1 MPLNTPKPTRFIQAG
16 YKPVEGGFDKKE
28 EVQQETSRERAARH
42 SQERRAEFDFTESD
56 EKRWA
61 ENRERVLAE
70 RNNENTDVVL
80 TPLKENKKKS
90 GLSSLLC
97 AKPSLSKLPS
107 KTVAYCWVNTKA
119 ESGED
124 NIIPSIEKEHGL
136 LNVISNAK
144 VTPKVK
150 HIIYVDRRTEG
161 RTFYDSR
168 VDIPENVKFVSV
180 NELLTKKN
188 MATPLIAQKMT
199 ELYEASINYGSPA
212 FAKNMVSLLALNAG
226 DYFFD
231 IGVSIKPDGDLAKH
245 LNGKSKFSGGSV
257 GNGSYLMGGHEK
269 DAIEMVVEF
278 LYGMYT
284 CDKTATVH
292 PKKAV
297 EILDNLDKS
306 LMPNEV
312 ISRVVENA
320 KLHERITPA
329 DFAMY
334 SCKMEKAF
342 AERGVTTPM
351 CEYARHT
358 DAVFGNIITILTNS
372 VKKKFE
378 DGTDFVN
385 THKMSHIHKTKVEA
399 HHIPVL

>member
-1 MPLNTPKPTRFIQAG
+1 MRYQSPPSDHTEQAQQS
-16 YKPVEGGFDKKE
+16 
-28 EVQQETSRERAARH
+28 VQERAEQQRIARGEELKVA
-42 SQERRAEFDFTESD
+42 QADN
-56 EKRWA
+56 KRWA
-61 ENRERVLAE
+61 ANRERVLAE
-70 RNNENTDVVL
+70 RNNENTDVAL
-80 TPLKENKKKS
+80 TPLKEKKKKS

-97 AKPSLSKLPS
+97 AKPSFSKLPT

-124 NIIPSIEKEHGL
+124 NVIPSVEKEHGL

-150 HIIYVDRRTEG
+150 HVIYVDRRTKG
-161 RTFYDSR
+161 RTCYDSR
-168 VDIPENVKFVSV
+168 VELPENVKFVSV
-180 NELLTKKN
+180 DELLTKKN
-188 MATPLIAQKMT
+188 MTTPAIAKKMT

-231 IGVSIKPDGDLAKH
+231 IGVSIKPDGNLAKH
-245 LNGKSKFSGGSV
+245 FNGESKFSGGAV
-257 GNGSYLMGGHEK
+257 GNGSYLMGGHDKE
-269 DAIEMVVEF
+269 AIEMVVEF
-278 LYGMYT
+278 LYGLYT
-284 CDKTATVH
+284 CERAPTVH

-306 LMPNEV
+306 LTPNEV
-312 ISRVVENA
+312 ISKVVDNA
-320 KLHERITPA
+320 KLDEQITPA
-329 DFAMY
+329 EFVTY
-334 SCKMEKAF
+334 SRKMEKEF
-342 AERGVTTPM
+342 AERGVKTTM

-358 DAVFGNIITILTNS
+358 DAVFGNTITILTNS
-372 VKKKFE
+372 VKKKFA

-399 HHIPVL
+399 HHVPVL

>member
-1 MPLNTPKPTRFIQAG
+1 MRYQSPPSDHTEQAHQS
-16 YKPVEGGFDKKE
+16 
-28 EVQQETSRERAARH
+28 VQERAEQQRIARREELKVT
-42 SQERRAEFDFTESD
+42 QADN
-56 EKRWA
+56 KRWA
-61 ENRERVLAE
+61 ANRERVLAE
-70 RNNENTDVVL
+70 RNNENTDVAL
-80 TPLKENKKKS
+80 TPLKEKKKKS

-97 AKPSLSKLPS
+97 AKPSFSKLPT

-124 NIIPSIEKEHGL
+124 NVIPSVEKEHGL

-150 HIIYVDRRTEG
+150 HVIYVDRRTKG
-161 RTFYDSR
+161 RTCYDSR
-168 VDIPENVKFVSV
+168 VELPENVKFVSV
-180 NELLTKKN
+180 DELLTKKN
-188 MATPLIAQKMT
+188 MTTPAIAKKMT

-231 IGVSIKPDGDLAKH
+231 IGVSIKPDGNLAKH
-245 LNGKSKFSGGSV
+245 LNGESKFSGGAV
-257 GNGSYLMGGHEK
+257 GNGSYLMGGHGKE
-269 DAIEMVVEF
+269 AIEMVVEF
-278 LYGMYT
+278 LYGLYT
-284 CDKTATVH
+284 CERAPTVH

-306 LMPNEV
+306 LTPNEV
-312 ISRVVENA
+312 ISKVVDNA
-320 KLHERITPA
+320 KLDEQITPA
-329 DFAMY
+329 EFVTY
-334 SCKMEKAF
+334 SRKMEKEF
-342 AERGVTTPM
+342 AERGVKTTM

-358 DAVFGNIITILTNS
+358 DAVFGNTITILTNS
-372 VKKKFE
+372 VKKKFA

-399 HHIPVL
+399 HHVPVL

>member
-1 MPLNTPKPTRFIQAG
+1 MRYQSPPSDHTEQAQQS
-16 YKPVEGGFDKKE
+16 
-28 EVQQETSRERAARH
+28 VQERAEQQRIARREELKVT
-42 SQERRAEFDFTESD
+42 QADN
-56 EKRWA
+56 KRWA
-61 ENRERVLAE
+61 ANRERVLAE
-70 RNNENTDVVL
+70 RNNENTDVAL
-80 TPLKENKKKS
+80 TPLKEKKKKS

-97 AKPSLSKLPS
+97 AKPSFSKLPT

-124 NIIPSIEKEHGL
+124 NVIPSVEKEHGL

-150 HIIYVDRRTEG
+150 HVIYVDRRTKG
-161 RTFYDSR
+161 RTCYDSR
-168 VDIPENVKFVSV
+168 VELPENVKFVSV
-180 NELLTKKN
+180 DELLTKKN
-188 MATPLIAQKMT
+188 MATPAIAKKMT

-231 IGVSIKPDGDLAKH
+231 IGVSIKPDGNLAKH
-245 LNGKSKFSGGSV
+245 LNGESKFSGGAV
-257 GNGSYLMGGHEK
+257 GNGSYLMGGHDKE
-269 DAIEMVVEF
+269 AIEMVVEF
-278 LYGMYT
+278 LYGLYT
-284 CDKTATVH
+284 CERAPTVH

-306 LMPNEV
+306 LTPNEV
-312 ISRVVENA
+312 ISKVVDNA
-320 KLHERITPA
+320 KLDEQITPA
-329 DFAMY
+329 EFVTY
-334 SCKMEKAF
+334 SRKMEKEF
-342 AERGVTTPM
+342 AERGVKTTM

-358 DAVFGNIITILTNS
+358 DAVFGNTITILTNS
-372 VKKKFE
+372 VKKKFA

-399 HHIPVL
+399 HHVPVL

>member
-1 MPLNTPKPTRFIQAG
+1 MRYQSPPSDHTEQAQQS
-16 YKPVEGGFDKKE
+16 
-28 EVQQETSRERAARH
+28 VQERAEQQRIARREELKVT
-42 SQERRAEFDFTESD
+42 QADN
-56 EKRWA
+56 KRWA
-61 ENRERVLAE
+61 ANRERVLAE
-70 RNNENTDVVL
+70 RNNENTDVAL
-80 TPLKENKKKS
+80 TPLKEKKKKS

-97 AKPSLSKLPS
+97 AKPSFSKLPT

-124 NIIPSIEKEHGL
+124 NVIPSVEKEHGL

-150 HIIYVDRRTEG
+150 HVIYVDRRTKG
-161 RTFYDSR
+161 RTCYDSR
-168 VDIPENVKFVSV
+168 VELPENVKFVSV
-180 NELLTKKN
+180 DELLTKKN
-188 MATPLIAQKMT
+188 MATPAIAKKMT

-231 IGVSIKPDGDLAKH
+231 IGVSIKPDGNLAKH
-245 LNGKSKFSGGSV
+245 LNGESKFSGGAV
-257 GNGSYLMGGHEK
+257 GNGSYLMGGHDKE
-269 DAIEMVVEF
+269 AIEMVVEF
-278 LYGMYT
+278 LYGLYT
-284 CDKTATVH
+284 CERAPTVH

-306 LMPNEV
+306 LTPNEV
-312 ISRVVENA
+312 ISKVVDNA
-320 KLHERITPA
+320 KLDEQITPA
-329 DFAMY
+329 EFVTY
-334 SCKMEKAF
+334 SRKMEKGF
-342 AERGVTTPM
+342 AERGVKTTM

-358 DAVFGNIITILTNS
+358 DAVFGNTITILTNS
-372 VKKKFE
+372 VKKKFA

-399 HHIPVL
+399 HHVPVL

>member
-1 MPLNTPKPTRFIQAG
+1 MRYQSPPSDHTEQAHQS
-16 YKPVEGGFDKKE
+16 
-28 EVQQETSRERAARH
+28 VQERAEQQRIARREELKVT
-42 SQERRAEFDFTESD
+42 QADN
-56 EKRWA
+56 KRWA
-61 ENRERVLAE
+61 ANRERVLAE
-70 RNNENTDVVL
+70 RNNENTDVAL
-80 TPLKENKKKS
+80 TPLKEKKKKS

-97 AKPSLSKLPS
+97 AKPSFSKLPT

-124 NIIPSIEKEHGL
+124 NVIPSVEKEHGL

-150 HIIYVDRRTEG
+150 HVIYVDRRTKG
-161 RTFYDSR
+161 RTCYDSR
-168 VDIPENVKFVSV
+168 VELPENVKFVSV
-180 NELLTKKN
+180 DELLTKKN
-188 MATPLIAQKMT
+188 MATPAIGKKMT

-231 IGVSIKPDGDLAKH
+231 IGVSIKPDGNLAKH
-245 LNGKSKFSGGSV
+245 LNGESKFSGGAV
-257 GNGSYLMGGHEK
+257 GNGSYLMGGHDKE
-269 DAIEMVVEF
+269 AIEMVVEF
-278 LYGMYT
+278 LYGLYT
-284 CDKTATVH
+284 CERAPTVH

-306 LMPNEV
+306 LTPNEV
-312 ISRVVENA
+312 ISKVVDNA
-320 KLHERITPA
+320 KLDEQITPA
-329 DFAMY
+329 EFVTY
-334 SCKMEKAF
+334 SRKMEKEF
-342 AERGVTTPM
+342 AERGVKTTM

-358 DAVFGNIITILTNS
+358 DAVFGNTITILTNS
-372 VKKKFE
+372 VKKKFA

-399 HHIPVL
+399 HHVPVL

>member
-1 MPLNTPKPTRFIQAG
+1 MRYQSPPSDHTDQAQQS
-16 YKPVEGGFDKKE
+16 
-28 EVQQETSRERAARH
+28 VQERAEQQRIARREELKVT
-42 SQERRAEFDFTESD
+42 QADN
-56 EKRWA
+56 KRWA
-61 ENRERVLAE
+61 ANRERVLAE
-70 RNNENTDVVL
+70 RNNENTDVAL
-80 TPLKENKKKS
+80 TPLKEKKKKS

-97 AKPSLSKLPS
+97 AKPSFSKLPT

-124 NIIPSIEKEHGL
+124 NVIPSVEKEHGL

-150 HIIYVDRRTEG
+150 HVIYVDRRTKG
-161 RTFYDSR
+161 RTCYDSR
-168 VDIPENVKFVSV
+168 VELPENVKFVSV
-180 NELLTKKN
+180 DELLTKKN
-188 MATPLIAQKMT
+188 MATPAIAKKMT

-231 IGVSIKPDGDLAKH
+231 IGVSIKPDGNLAKH
-245 LNGKSKFSGGSV
+245 LNGESKFSGGAV
-257 GNGSYLMGGHEK
+257 GNGSYLMGGHDKE
-269 DAIEMVVEF
+269 AIEMVVEF
-278 LYGMYT
+278 LYGLYT
-284 CDKTATVH
+284 GERAPTVH

-306 LMPNEV
+306 LTPNEV
-312 ISRVVENA
+312 ISKVVDNA
-320 KLHERITPA
+320 KLDEQITPA
-329 DFAMY
+329 EFVTY
-334 SCKMEKAF
+334 SRKMEKEF
-342 AERGVTTPM
+342 AERGVKTTM

-358 DAVFGNIITILTNS
+358 DAVFGNTITILTNS
-372 VKKKFE
+372 VKKKFA

-399 HHIPVL
+399 HHVPVL

>member
-1 MPLNTPKPTRFIQAG
+1 MRYQSPPSDHTEQAH
-16 YKPVEGGFDKKE
+16 KS
-28 EVQQETSRERAARH
+28 VQERAEQQRIARREELKVT
-42 SQERRAEFDFTESD
+42 QADN
-56 EKRWA
+56 KRWA
-61 ENRERVLAE
+61 ANRERVLAE
-70 RNNENTDVVL
+70 RNNENTDVAL
-80 TPLKENKKKS
+80 TPLKEKKKKS

-97 AKPSLSKLPS
+97 AKPSFSKLPT

-124 NIIPSIEKEHGL
+124 NVIPSVEKEHGL

-150 HIIYVDRRTEG
+150 HVIYVDRRTKG
-161 RTFYDSR
+161 RTCYDSR
-168 VDIPENVKFVSV
+168 VELPENVKFVSV
-180 NELLTKKN
+180 DELLTKKN
-188 MATPLIAQKMT
+188 MTTPAIAKKMT

-231 IGVSIKPDGDLAKH
+231 IGVSIKPDGNLAKH
-245 LNGKSKFSGGSV
+245 LNGESKFSGGAV
-257 GNGSYLMGGHEK
+257 GNGSYLMGGHDKE
-269 DAIEMVVEF
+269 AIEMVVEF
-278 LYGMYT
+278 LYGLYT
-284 CDKTATVH
+284 CERAPTVH

-306 LMPNEV
+306 LTPNEV
-312 ISRVVENA
+312 ISKVVDNA
-320 KLHERITPA
+320 KLDEQITPA
-329 DFAMY
+329 EFVTY
-334 SCKMEKAF
+334 SRKMEKEF
-342 AERGVTTPM
+342 AERGVKTTM

-358 DAVFGNIITILTNS
+358 DAVFGNTITILTNS
-372 VKKKFE
+372 VKKKFA

-399 HHIPVL
+399 HHVPVL

>member
-1 MPLNTPKPTRFIQAG
+1 MRYQSPPSDHTEQAQQS
-16 YKPVEGGFDKKE
+16 
-28 EVQQETSRERAARH
+28 VQERAEQQRIARREELKVT
-42 SQERRAEFDFTESD
+42 QADN
-56 EKRWA
+56 KRWA
-61 ENRERVLAE
+61 ANRERVLAE
-70 RNNENTDVVL
+70 RNNENTDVAL
-80 TPLKENKKKS
+80 TPLKEKKKKS

-97 AKPSLSKLPS
+97 AKPSFSKLPT

-124 NIIPSIEKEHGL
+124 NVIPSVEKEHGL

-150 HIIYVDRRTEG
+150 HVIYVDRRTKG
-161 RTFYDSR
+161 RTCYDSR
-168 VDIPENVKFVSV
+168 VELPENVKFVSV
-180 NELLTKKN
+180 DELLTKKN
-188 MATPLIAQKMT
+188 MATPAIAKKMT

-231 IGVSIKPDGDLAKH
+231 IGVSIKPDGNLAQH
-245 LNGKSKFSGGSV
+245 LNGESKFSGGAV
-257 GNGSYLMGGHEK
+257 GNGSYLMGGHDKE
-269 DAIEMVVEF
+269 AIEMVVEF
-278 LYGMYT
+278 LYGLYT
-284 CDKTATVH
+284 CERAPTVH

-306 LMPNEV
+306 LTPNEV
-312 ISRVVENA
+312 ISKVVDNA
-320 KLHERITPA
+320 KLDEQITPA
-329 DFAMY
+329 EFVTY
-334 SCKMEKAF
+334 SRKMEKEF
-342 AERGVTTPM
+342 AERGVKTTM

-358 DAVFGNIITILTNS
+358 DAVFGNTITILTNS
-372 VKKKFE
+372 VKKKFA

-399 HHIPVL
+399 HHVPVL

>member
-1 MPLNTPKPTRFIQAG
+1 MRYQSPPSDHTEQAHQS
-16 YKPVEGGFDKKE
+16 
-28 EVQQETSRERAARH
+28 VQERAEQQRIARREELKVT
-42 SQERRAEFDFTESD
+42 QVDN
-56 EKRWA
+56 KRWA
-61 ENRERVLAE
+61 ANRERVLAE
-70 RNNENTDVVL
+70 RNNENTDVAL
-80 TPLKENKKKS
+80 TPLKEKKKKS

-97 AKPSLSKLPS
+97 AKPSFSKLPT

-124 NIIPSIEKEHGL
+124 NVIPSVEKEHGL

-150 HIIYVDRRTEG
+150 HVIYVDRRTKG
-161 RTFYDSR
+161 RTCYDSR
-168 VDIPENVKFVSV
+168 VELPENVKFVSV
-180 NELLTKKN
+180 DELLTKKN
-188 MATPLIAQKMT
+188 MATPAIAKKMT

-231 IGVSIKPDGDLAKH
+231 IGVSIKPDGNLAKH
-245 LNGKSKFSGGSV
+245 LNGESKFSGGAV
-257 GNGSYLMGGHEK
+257 GNGSYLMGGHDKE
-269 DAIEMVVEF
+269 AIEMVVEF
-278 LYGMYT
+278 LYGLYT
-284 CDKTATVH
+284 CERAPTVH

-306 LMPNEV
+306 LTPNEV
-312 ISRVVENA
+312 ISKVVDNA
-320 KLHERITPA
+320 KLDEQITPA
-329 DFAMY
+329 EFVTY
-334 SCKMEKAF
+334 SRKMEKEF
-342 AERGVTTPM
+342 AERGVKTTM

-358 DAVFGNIITILTNS
+358 DAVFGNTITILTNS
-372 VKKKFE
+372 VKKKFA

-399 HHIPVL
+399 HHVPVL

>member
-1 MPLNTPKPTRFIQAG
+1 MRYQSPPSDHTEQAQQS
-16 YKPVEGGFDKKE
+16 
-28 EVQQETSRERAARH
+28 VQERAEQQRIARREELKVT
-42 SQERRAEFDFTESD
+42 QADN
-56 EKRWA
+56 KRWA
-61 ENRERVLAE
+61 ANRERVLAE
-70 RNNENTDVVL
+70 RNDENTDVAL
-80 TPLKENKKKS
+80 TPLKEKKKKS

-97 AKPSLSKLPS
+97 AKPSFSKLPT

-124 NIIPSIEKEHGL
+124 NVIPSVEKEHGL

-150 HIIYVDRRTEG
+150 HVIYVDRRTKG
-161 RTFYDSR
+161 RTCYDSR
-168 VDIPENVKFVSV
+168 VELPENVKFVSV
-180 NELLTKKN
+180 DELLTKKN
-188 MATPLIAQKMT
+188 MATPAIAKKMT

-231 IGVSIKPDGDLAKH
+231 IGVSIKPDGNLAKH
-245 LNGKSKFSGGSV
+245 LNGESKFSGGAV
-257 GNGSYLMGGHEK
+257 GNGSYLMGGHDKE
-269 DAIEMVVEF
+269 AIEMVVEF
-278 LYGMYT
+278 LYGLYT
-284 CDKTATVH
+284 CERAPTVH

-306 LMPNEV
+306 LTPNEV
-312 ISRVVENA
+312 ISKVVDNA
-320 KLHERITPA
+320 KLDEQITPA
-329 DFAMY
+329 EFVTY
-334 SCKMEKAF
+334 SRKMEKEF
-342 AERGVTTPM
+342 AERGVKTTM

-358 DAVFGNIITILTNS
+358 DAVFGNTITILTNS
-372 VKKKFE
+372 VKKKFA

-399 HHIPVL
+399 HHVPVL

>member
-1 MPLNTPKPTRFIQAG
+1 MRYQSPPSDHTEQAQQS
-16 YKPVEGGFDKKE
+16 
-28 EVQQETSRERAARH
+28 VQERAEQQRIARREELKVT
-42 SQERRAEFDFTESD
+42 QADN
-56 EKRWA
+56 KRWA
-61 ENRERVLAE
+61 ANRERVLAE
-70 RNNENTDVVL
+70 RNNESTDVAL
-80 TPLKENKKKS
+80 TPLKEKKKKS

-97 AKPSLSKLPS
+97 AKPSFSKLPT

-124 NIIPSIEKEHGL
+124 NVIPSVEKEHGL

-150 HIIYVDRRTEG
+150 HVIYVDRRTKG
-161 RTFYDSR
+161 RTCYDSR
-168 VDIPENVKFVSV
+168 VELPENVKFVSV
-180 NELLTKKN
+180 DELLTKKN
-188 MATPLIAQKMT
+188 MTTPAIAKKMT

-231 IGVSIKPDGDLAKH
+231 IGVSIKPDGNLAKH
-245 LNGKSKFSGGSV
+245 LNGESKFSGGAV
-257 GNGSYLMGGHEK
+257 GNGSYLMGGHDKE
-269 DAIEMVVEF
+269 AIEMVVEF
-278 LYGMYT
+278 LYGLYT
-284 CDKTATVH
+284 CERAPTVH

-306 LMPNEV
+306 LTPNEV
-312 ISRVVENA
+312 ISKVVDNA
-320 KLHERITPA
+320 KLDEQITPA
-329 DFAMY
+329 EFVTY
-334 SCKMEKAF
+334 SRKMEKEF
-342 AERGVTTPM
+342 AERGVKTTM

-358 DAVFGNIITILTNS
+358 DAVFGNTITILTNS
-372 VKKKFE
+372 VKKKFA

-399 HHIPVL
+399 HHVPVL

>member
-1 MPLNTPKPTRFIQAG
+1 MRYQSPPSDHTEQAQQS
-16 YKPVEGGFDKKE
+16 
-28 EVQQETSRERAARH
+28 VQERAEQQRIARREELKVT
-42 SQERRAEFDFTESD
+42 QADN
-56 EKRWA
+56 KRWA
-61 ENRERVLAE
+61 ANRERVLAE
-70 RNNENTDVVL
+70 RNNENTDVAL
-80 TPLKENKKKS
+80 TPLKETKKKS

-97 AKPSLSKLPS
+97 AKPSFSKLPT

-124 NIIPSIEKEHGL
+124 NVIPSVEKEHGL

-150 HIIYVDRRTEG
+150 HVIYVDRRTKG
-161 RTFYDSR
+161 RTCYDSR
-168 VDIPENVKFVSV
+168 VELPENVKFVSV
-180 NELLTKKN
+180 DELLTKKN
-188 MATPLIAQKMT
+188 MATPAIAKKMT

-231 IGVSIKPDGDLAKH
+231 IGVSIKPDGNLAKH
-245 LNGKSKFSGGSV
+245 LNGESKFSGGAV
-257 GNGSYLMGGHEK
+257 GNGSYLMGGHDKE
-269 DAIEMVVEF
+269 AIEMVVEF
-278 LYGMYT
+278 LYGLYT
-284 CDKTATVH
+284 CERAPTVH

-306 LMPNEV
+306 LTPNEV
-312 ISRVVENA
+312 ISKVVDNA
-320 KLHERITPA
+320 KLDEQITPA
-329 DFAMY
+329 EFVTY
-334 SCKMEKAF
+334 SRKMEKEF
-342 AERGVTTPM
+342 AERGVKTTM

-358 DAVFGNIITILTNS
+358 DAVFGNTITILTNS
-372 VKKKFE
+372 VKKKFA

-399 HHIPVL
+399 HHVPVL

>member
-1 MPLNTPKPTRFIQAG
+1 MRCQSPPSDHTEQAQQS
-16 YKPVEGGFDKKE
+16 
-28 EVQQETSRERAARH
+28 VQERAEQQRIARREELKVT
-42 SQERRAEFDFTESD
+42 QADN
-56 EKRWA
+56 KRWA
-61 ENRERVLAE
+61 ANRERVLAE
-70 RNNENTDVVL
+70 RNNENTDVAL
-80 TPLKENKKKS
+80 TPLKEKKKKS

-97 AKPSLSKLPS
+97 AKPSFSKLPT

-124 NIIPSIEKEHGL
+124 NVIPSVEKEHGL

-150 HIIYVDRRTEG
+150 HVIYVDRRTKG
-161 RTFYDSR
+161 RTCYDSR
-168 VDIPENVKFVSV
+168 VELPENVKFVSV
-180 NELLTKKN
+180 DELLTKKN
-188 MATPLIAQKMT
+188 MATPAIAKKMT

-231 IGVSIKPDGDLAKH
+231 IGVSIKPDGNLAKH
-245 LNGKSKFSGGSV
+245 LNGESKFSGGAV
-257 GNGSYLMGGHEK
+257 GNGSYLMGGHDKE
-269 DAIEMVVEF
+269 AIEMVVEF
-278 LYGMYT
+278 LYGLYT
-284 CDKTATVH
+284 CERAPTVH

-306 LMPNEV
+306 LTPNEV
-312 ISRVVENA
+312 ISKVVDNA
-320 KLHERITPA
+320 KLDEQITPA
-329 DFAMY
+329 EFVTY
-334 SCKMEKAF
+334 SRKMEKEF
-342 AERGVTTPM
+342 AERGVKTTM

-358 DAVFGNIITILTNS
+358 DAVFGNTITILTNS
-372 VKKKFE
+372 VKKKFA

-399 HHIPVL
+399 HHVPVL

>member
-1 MPLNTPKPTRFIQAG
+1 MRYQSPPSDHAEQAQQS
-16 YKPVEGGFDKKE
+16 
-28 EVQQETSRERAARH
+28 VQERAEQQRIARREELKVT
-42 SQERRAEFDFTESD
+42 QADN
-56 EKRWA
+56 KRWA
-61 ENRERVLAE
+61 ANRERVLAE
-70 RNNENTDVVL
+70 RNNENTDVAL
-80 TPLKENKKKS
+80 TPLKEKKKKS

-97 AKPSLSKLPS
+97 TKPSFSKLPT

-124 NIIPSIEKEHGL
+124 NVIPSVEKEHGL

-150 HIIYVDRRTEG
+150 HVIYVDRRTKG
-161 RTFYDSR
+161 RTCYDSR
-168 VDIPENVKFVSV
+168 VELPENVKFVSV
-180 NELLTKKN
+180 DELLTKKN
-188 MATPLIAQKMT
+188 MTTPAIAKKMT

-231 IGVSIKPDGDLAKH
+231 IGVSIKPDGNLAKH
-245 LNGKSKFSGGSV
+245 LNGESKFSGGAV
-257 GNGSYLMGGHEK
+257 GNGSYLMGGHDKE
-269 DAIEMVVEF
+269 AIEMVVEF
-278 LYGMYT
+278 LYGLYT
-284 CDKTATVH
+284 CERAPTVH

-306 LMPNEV
+306 LTPNEV
-312 ISRVVENA
+312 ISKVVDNA
-320 KLHERITPA
+320 KLDEQITPA
-329 DFAMY
+329 EFVTY
-334 SCKMEKAF
+334 SRKMEKEF
-342 AERGVTTPM
+342 AERGVKTTM

-358 DAVFGNIITILTNS
+358 DAVFGNTITILTNS
-372 VKKKFE
+372 VKKKFA

-399 HHIPVL
+399 HHVPVL

>member
-1 MPLNTPKPTRFIQAG
+1 MRYQSPPSDHTEQAQQS
-16 YKPVEGGFDKKE
+16 
-28 EVQQETSRERAARH
+28 VQERAEQQRIARREELKVT
-42 SQERRAEFDFTESD
+42 QADN
-56 EKRWA
+56 KRWA
-61 ENRERVLAE
+61 ANRERVLAE
-70 RNNENTDVVL
+70 RNNENTDVAL
-80 TPLKENKKKS
+80 TPLKEKKKKS

-97 AKPSLSKLPS
+97 AKPSFSKLPT

-124 NIIPSIEKEHGL
+124 NVIPSVEKEHGL

-150 HIIYVDRRTEG
+150 HVIYVDRRTKG
-161 RTFYDSR
+161 RTCYDSR
-168 VDIPENVKFVSV
+168 VELPENVKFVSV
-180 NELLTKKN
+180 DELLTKKN
-188 MATPLIAQKMT
+188 MATPAIAKKMT

-231 IGVSIKPDGDLAKH
+231 IGVSIKPDGNLAKH
-245 LNGKSKFSGGSV
+245 LNGESKFSGGAV
-257 GNGSYLMGGHEK
+257 GNGSYLMGGHDKE
-269 DAIEMVVEF
+269 AIEIVVEF
-278 LYGMYT
+278 LYGLYT
-284 CDKTATVH
+284 CERAPTVH

-306 LMPNEV
+306 LTPNEV
-312 ISRVVENA
+312 INKVVDNA
-320 KLHERITPA
+320 KLDEQITPA
-329 DFAMY
+329 EFVTY
-334 SCKMEKAF
+334 SRKMEKEF
-342 AERGVTTPM
+342 AERGVKTTM

-358 DAVFGNIITILTNS
+358 DAVFGNTITILTNS
-372 VKKKFE
+372 VKKKFA

-399 HHIPVL
+399 HHVPVL

>member
-1 MPLNTPKPTRFIQAG
+1 MRYQSPPSDHTEQAQQS
-16 YKPVEGGFDKKE
+16 
-28 EVQQETSRERAARH
+28 VQERAEQQRIARREELKVT
-42 SQERRAEFDFTESD
+42 QADN
-56 EKRWA
+56 KRWA
-61 ENRERVLAE
+61 ANRERVLAE
-70 RNNENTDVVL
+70 RNNENTDVAL
-80 TPLKENKKKS
+80 TPLKEKKKKS

-97 AKPSLSKLPS
+97 AKPSFSKLPT

-124 NIIPSIEKEHGL
+124 NVIPSVEKEHGL

-150 HIIYVDRRTEG
+150 HVIYVDRRTKG
-161 RTFYDSR
+161 RTCYDSR
-168 VDIPENVKFVSV
+168 VELPENVKFVSV
-180 NELLTKKN
+180 DELLTKKN
-188 MATPLIAQKMT
+188 MATPAIAKKMT

-231 IGVSIKPDGDLAKH
+231 IGVSIKPDGNLAKL
-245 LNGKSKFSGGSV
+245 LNGESKFSGGAV
-257 GNGSYLMGGHEK
+257 GNGSYLMGGHDKE
-269 DAIEMVVEF
+269 AIEMVVEF
-278 LYGMYT
+278 LYGLYT
-284 CDKTATVH
+284 CERAPTVH

-306 LMPNEV
+306 LTPNEV
-312 ISRVVENA
+312 ISKVVDNA
-320 KLHERITPA
+320 KLDEQITPA
-329 DFAMY
+329 EFVTY
-334 SCKMEKAF
+334 SRKMEKEF
-342 AERGVTTPM
+342 AERGVKTTM

-358 DAVFGNIITILTNS
+358 DAVFGNTITILTNS
-372 VKKKFE
+372 VKKKFA

-399 HHIPVL
+399 HHVPVL

>member
-1 MPLNTPKPTRFIQAG
+1 MRYQSPPSDHTEQAQQS
-16 YKPVEGGFDKKE
+16 
-28 EVQQETSRERAARH
+28 VQERAEQQRIARREELKVT
-42 SQERRAEFDFTESD
+42 QADN
-56 EKRWA
+56 KRWA
-61 ENRERVLAE
+61 ANRERVLAE
-70 RNNENTDVVL
+70 RNNENTDVAL
-80 TPLKENKKKS
+80 TPLKEKKKKS

-97 AKPSLSKLPS
+97 AKPSFSKLPT

-124 NIIPSIEKEHGL
+124 NVIPSVEKKHGL

-150 HIIYVDRRTEG
+150 HVIYVDRRTKG
-161 RTFYDSR
+161 RTCYDSR
-168 VDIPENVKFVSV
+168 VELPENVKFVSV
-180 NELLTKKN
+180 DELLTKKN
-188 MATPLIAQKMT
+188 MATPAIAKKMT

-231 IGVSIKPDGDLAKH
+231 IGVSIKPDGNLAKH
-245 LNGKSKFSGGSV
+245 LNGESKFSGGAV
-257 GNGSYLMGGHEK
+257 GNGSYLMGGHDKE
-269 DAIEMVVEF
+269 AIEMVVEF
-278 LYGMYT
+278 LYGLYT
-284 CDKTATVH
+284 CERAPTVH

-306 LMPNEV
+306 LTPNEV
-312 ISRVVENA
+312 ISKVVDNA
-320 KLHERITPA
+320 KLDEQITPA
-329 DFAMY
+329 EFVTY
-334 SCKMEKAF
+334 SRKMEKEF
-342 AERGVTTPM
+342 AERGVKTTM

-358 DAVFGNIITILTNS
+358 DAVFGNTITILTNS
-372 VKKKFE
+372 VKKKFA

-399 HHIPVL
+399 HHVPVL

>member
-1 MPLNTPKPTRFIQAG
+1 MRYQSPPSDHTEQAHQS
-16 YKPVEGGFDKKE
+16 
-28 EVQQETSRERAARH
+28 VQERAEQQRIA
-42 SQERRAEFDFTESD
+42 RRAELKVTQADN
-56 EKRWA
+56 KRWA
-61 ENRERVLAE
+61 ANRERVLAE
-70 RNNENTDVVL
+70 RNNENTDVAL
-80 TPLKENKKKS
+80 TPLKEKKKKS

-97 AKPSLSKLPS
+97 AKPSFSKLPT

-124 NIIPSIEKEHGL
+124 NVIPSVEKEHGL

-150 HIIYVDRRTEG
+150 HVIYVDRRTKG
-161 RTFYDSR
+161 RTCYDSR
-168 VDIPENVKFVSV
+168 VELPENVKFVSV
-180 NELLTKKN
+180 DELLTKKN
-188 MATPLIAQKMT
+188 MATPAIAKKMT

-231 IGVSIKPDGDLAKH
+231 IGVSIKPDGNLAKH
-245 LNGKSKFSGGSV
+245 LNGESKFSGGAV
-257 GNGSYLMGGHEK
+257 GNGSYLMGGHDKE
-269 DAIEMVVEF
+269 AIEMVVEF
-278 LYGMYT
+278 LYGLYT
-284 CDKTATVH
+284 CERAPTVH

-306 LMPNEV
+306 LTPNEV
-312 ISRVVENA
+312 ISKVVDNA
-320 KLHERITPA
+320 KLDEQITPA
-329 DFAMY
+329 EFVTY
-334 SCKMEKAF
+334 SRKMEKEF
-342 AERGVTTPM
+342 AERGVKTTM

-358 DAVFGNIITILTNS
+358 DAVFGNTITILTNS
-372 VKKKFE
+372 VKKKFA

-399 HHIPVL
+399 HHVPVL

>member
-1 MPLNTPKPTRFIQAG
+1 MRYQSPPSDHTEQA
-16 YKPVEGGFDKKE
+16 
-28 EVQQETSRERAARH
+28 QQSV
-42 SQERRAEFDFTESD
+42 QERTEQQRIARREELKVTQAD
-56 EKRWA
+56 NKRWA
-61 ENRERVLAE
+61 ANRERVLAE
-70 RNNENTDVVL
+70 RNNENTDVAL
-80 TPLKENKKKS
+80 TPLKEKKKKS

-97 AKPSLSKLPS
+97 AKPSFSKLPT

-124 NIIPSIEKEHGL
+124 NVIPSVEKEHGL

-150 HIIYVDRRTEG
+150 HVIYVDRRTKG
-161 RTFYDSR
+161 RTCYDSR
-168 VDIPENVKFVSV
+168 VELPENVKFVSV
-180 NELLTKKN
+180 DELLTKKN
-188 MATPLIAQKMT
+188 MTTPAIAKKMT

-231 IGVSIKPDGDLAKH
+231 IGVSIKPDGNLAKH
-245 LNGKSKFSGGSV
+245 LNGESKFSGGAV
-257 GNGSYLMGGHEK
+257 GNGSYLMGGHDKE
-269 DAIEMVVEF
+269 AIEMVVEF
-278 LYGMYT
+278 LYGLYT
-284 CDKTATVH
+284 CERAPTVH

-306 LMPNEV
+306 LTPNEV
-312 ISRVVENA
+312 ISKVVDNA
-320 KLHERITPA
+320 KLDEQITPA
-329 DFAMY
+329 EFVTY
-334 SCKMEKAF
+334 SRKMEKEF
-342 AERGVTTPM
+342 AERGVKTTM

-358 DAVFGNIITILTNS
+358 DAVFGNTITILTNS
-372 VKKKFE
+372 VKKKFA

-399 HHIPVL
+399 HHVPVL

>member
-1 MPLNTPKPTRFIQAG
+1 MRYQSPPSDHTEQAHQS
-16 YKPVEGGFDKKE
+16 
-28 EVQQETSRERAARH
+28 VQERAEQQRIARREELKVT
-42 SQERRAEFDFTESD
+42 QADN
-56 EKRWA
+56 KRWA
-61 ENRERVLAE
+61 ANRERVLAE
-70 RNNENTDVVL
+70 RNNENTDVAL
-80 TPLKENKKKS
+80 TPLKEKKKKS

-97 AKPSLSKLPS
+97 AKPSFSKLPT

-124 NIIPSIEKEHGL
+124 NVIPSVEKEHGL

-150 HIIYVDRRTEG
+150 HVIYVDRRTKG
-161 RTFYDSR
+161 RTCYDSR
-168 VDIPENVKFVSV
+168 VELPENVKFVSV
-180 NELLTKKN
+180 DELLTKKN
-188 MATPLIAQKMT
+188 MATPAIAKKMT

-231 IGVSIKPDGDLAKH
+231 IGVSIKPDGNLAKH
-245 LNGKSKFSGGSV
+245 LNGESKFSGGAV
-257 GNGSYLMGGHEK
+257 GNGSYLMGGHDKE
-269 DAIEMVVEF
+269 AIEMVVEF
-278 LYGMYT
+278 LYGLYT
-284 CDKTATVH
+284 CERAPTVH

-306 LMPNEV
+306 LTPNEV
-312 ISRVVENA
+312 ISKVIDNA
-320 KLHERITPA
+320 KLDEQITPA
-329 DFAMY
+329 EFVTY
-334 SCKMEKAF
+334 SRKMEKEF
-342 AERGVTTPM
+342 AERGVKTTM

-358 DAVFGNIITILTNS
+358 DAVFGNTITILTNS
-372 VKKKFE
+372 VKKKFA

-399 HHIPVL
+399 HHVPVL

>member
-1 MPLNTPKPTRFIQAG
+1 MRYQSPPSDHTEQAQQS
-16 YKPVEGGFDKKE
+16 
-28 EVQQETSRERAARH
+28 VQERAEQQRIARREELKVT
-42 SQERRAEFDFTESD
+42 QADN
-56 EKRWA
+56 KRWA
-61 ENRERVLAE
+61 ANRERVLAE
-70 RNNENTDVVL
+70 RNNENTDVAL
-80 TPLKENKKKS
+80 TPLKEKKKKS

-97 AKPSLSKLPS
+97 AKPSFSKLPT

-124 NIIPSIEKEHGL
+124 NVIPSVEKEHGL

-150 HIIYVDRRTEG
+150 HVIYVDRRTKG
-161 RTFYDSR
+161 RTCYDSR
-168 VDIPENVKFVSV
+168 VELPENVKFVSV
-180 NELLTKKN
+180 DELLTKKN
-188 MATPLIAQKMT
+188 MATPAIAKKMT

-231 IGVSIKPDGDLAKH
+231 IGVSIKPDGSLAKH
-245 LNGKSKFSGGSV
+245 LNGESKFSGGAV
-257 GNGSYLMGGHEK
+257 GNGSYLMGGHDKE
-269 DAIEMVVEF
+269 AIEMVVEF
-278 LYGMYT
+278 LYGLYT
-284 CDKTATVH
+284 CERAPTVH

-306 LMPNEV
+306 LTPNEV
-312 ISRVVENA
+312 ISKVVDNA
-320 KLHERITPA
+320 KLDEQITPA
-329 DFAMY
+329 EFVTY
-334 SCKMEKAF
+334 SRKMEKEF
-342 AERGVTTPM
+342 AERGVKTTM

-358 DAVFGNIITILTNS
+358 DAVFGNTITILTNS
-372 VKKKFE
+372 VKKKFA

-399 HHIPVL
+399 HHVPVL